1 LIKRKLTKIEIYALT
16 ALMVIGCFYVYL
28 TYAYKPA
35 RAALSQVRQELARS
49 SAEIARHG
57 GVPPSTQKAK
67 ENLEKLEEDTSVL
80 EKQLEHVQNTRKA
93 GQEVTVTQAMAEIN
107 RLANNNNLIFKLLKF
122 EQRIDIKG
130 AKKEEKPAKKTSKR
144 RSQDATKAAEE
155 AAPGTVTSA
164 VYYPWQEYTLVVNG
178 SHDGL
183 VGFMR
188 DLSRTNWVVSVDE
201 LSVKVPADDKKKK
214 TQTTINKEGMV
225 KTGEFETTLKIT
237 L

>member
-1 LIKRKLTKIEIYALT
+1 LIKRKLKKIEIYALT
-16 ALMVIGCFYVYL
+16 ALMVIGCFYAYL

-35 RAALSQVRQELARS
+35 RAALSQVRQELARAG
-49 SAEIARHG
+49 AEIARYG

-67 ENLEKLEEDTSVL
+67 ENLEKLEGDVEIL
-80 EKQLEHVQNTRKA
+80 EKQLASVQNTRKA

-107 RLANNNNLIFKLLKF
+107 RLANKNNLIFKLLKF

-144 RSQDATKAAEE
+144 TSAGAKKAAAE
-155 AAPGTVTSA
+155 AAPATVTSA
-164 VYYPWQEYTLVVNG
+164 VYYPWQEYTLVTNG

-188 DLSRTNWVVSVDE
+188 DLSRLNWVVSVDE
-201 LSVKVPADDKKKK
+201 LSVKVPADDKKKN
-214 TQTTINKEGMV
+214 QAGSKEEPV